1 MSFETKLKKCD
12 ESEVFFSHLK
22 KKDIVSLYFVPDELK
37 SFAL

>member
-1 MSFETKLKKCD
+1 MWW
-12 ESEVFFSHLK
+12 VRGFFSHLK